1 MHAVTQRKCGTCR
14 FYEAGAQHGWCRN
27 PAYPRRDDVALLRP
41 DELGCRAGWGK
52 DYWAAAPGMI
62 GGTEPAAFDPDAE
75 PTQPILPIA
84 SDDMALSAAN
94 LAAVAA
100 TPAPGAAAKNR
111 RGFQGPAVAP
121 SGGTMQSASAAK
133 DDGVKRET
141 TLEGHPELN
150 EQGIPYRNS
159 SKRSPVAEAH
169 RRALERRE
177 KERIAKEARER
188 ELAKGRELAAQIP
201 APPPAPE
208 PSPSPRPPLLG
219 PLPAV
224 NLRPIPIK
232 PEGEKFTLT
241 SLSDARPRQ
250 EPRPA
255 MMPKPPVPAAVEP
268 EPAVIPVAEEAVD
281 RVIQNVEPV
290 MTDTSREINT
300 PIPPAPAAP
309 VAVPA
314 PAPEASAG
322 PRPNRLPLPSNEG
335 SSARTASSSPVA
347 EPEQAEPGKPTR
359 YWHELPQSG
368 RYQRMDL
375 PPLRENEQRAESRI
389 EQRHVQSIER
399 PPLQPSAPTERVGL
413 QRGIR
418 TLEEA
423 KNGIEPVLSAPPI
436 EAPRIEP
443 PRVPVEKRPVAAPP
457 PVPEVAPREIDEA
470 LLRQL
475 ETNWRTQELAAH
487 VGQRCG
493 NCRFFRPTP
502 GGQGSCGCSFS
513 NAYEQQTG
521 PQDLSCLDGIGT
533 WWAATDEGWLERT
546 ERRPRRATPLLDSLL
561 REREEELARSMPE
574 RRRSAR

>member
-1 MHAVTQRKCGTCR
+1 MTQRKCGTCR
-14 FYEAGAQHGWCRN
+14 FYEVGAQHGWCRN
-27 PAYPRRDDVALLRP
+27 PASPRCDDVALLRP
-41 DELGCRAGWGK
+41 DELGCRVGWGK
-52 DYWAAAPGMI
+52 DYWAVAPGVI
-62 GGTEPAAFDPDAE
+62 GGSGPVAFDPDAQ
-75 PTQPILPIA
+75 PTHPIPTIA
-84 SDDMALSAAN
+84 SSPAAN
-94 LAAVAA
+94 LATVAA
-100 TPAPGAAAKNR
+100 TLTPNAVAKGR
-111 RGFQGPAVAP
+111 RGIHGPAIAP
-121 SGGTMQSASAAK
+121 SGGTMPSVSAAK
-133 DDGVKRET
+133 DDGVKRDT

-177 KERIAKEARER
+177 KERLAKEAHER
-188 ELAKGRELAAQIP
+188 ELAKARENAAPIP
-201 APPPAPE
+201 VVSSVAPE
-208 PSPSPRPPLLG
+208 PSASRPPLIG
-219 PLPAV
+219 PLPEV
-224 NLRPIPIK
+224 HLRPMPIK
-232 PEGEKFTLT
+232 PEGEKFALT
-241 SLSDARPRQ
+241 SLSDMRVRH

-255 MMPKPPVPAAVEP
+255 MMPKPPLPVAEEP
-268 EPAVIPVAEEAVD
+268 DPVVIPVAEDAVD
-281 RVIQNVEPV
+281 RVIQNVEPILP
-290 MTDTSREINT
+290 DTARESNA
-300 PIPPAPAAP
+300 PIPSAPETSAPAQAAP
-309 VAVPA
+309 RELPTQNTAV
-314 PAPEASAG
+314 EK
-322 PRPNRLPLPSNEG
+322 RPNRIPLPSNDG
-335 SSARTASSSPVA
+335 LPTRLATGAPVA
-347 EPEQAEPGKPTR
+347 GPEPAEPGKPTR
-359 YWHELPQSG
+359 YWHEPSPSG

-375 PPLRENEQRAESRI
+375 PPVPEGELPLESRV
-389 EQRHVQSIER
+389 EQRHVQSIAR
-399 PPLQPSAPTERVGL
+399 PQPQPPVSTERSGGR
-413 QRGIR
+413 RGIR

-423 KNGIEPVLSAPPI
+423 KHGIEPALSAPPV
-436 EAPRIEP
+436 EAPPIEP
-443 PRVPVEKRPVAAPP
+443 PRIPIEKRPVVTAP

-502 GGQGSCGCSFS
+502 GGQGTCGCSFS

>member
-1 MHAVTQRKCGTCR
+1 MHAVTQRKCGTCH
-14 FYEAGAQHGWCRN
+14 FYEAGAQHGRCRN
-27 PAYPRRDDVALLRP
+27 PASPRCDDVALLRP

-52 DYWAAAPGMI
+52 DNWAEGPGVVVGTNPVSIDADAA
-62 GGTEPAAFDPDAE
+62 
-75 PTQPILPIA
+75 PTQPIPHVANGDTA
-84 SDDMALSAAN
+84 SPAAN
-94 LAAVAA
+94 RVTVAA
-100 TPAPGAAAKNR
+100 TLAPSGVAKGR
-111 RGFQGPAVAP
+111 RGFQGPTVAP

-133 DDGVKRET
+133 DDGVKRDT

-177 KERIAKEARER
+177 KERVAKEERDKALVKARE
-188 ELAKGRELAAQIP
+188 GAAAIP
-201 APPPAPE
+201 TAPPPAAEFTPA
-208 PSPSPRPPLLG
+208 PRQPLIGALPP
-219 PLPAV
+219 V
-224 NLRPIPIK
+224 TLRPIPIT
-232 PEGEKFTLT
+232 PEGEKRTLAP
-241 SLSDARPRQ
+241 LPDARLRQ
-250 EPRPA
+250 ESRPA

-268 EPAVIPVAEEAVD
+268 APAAIPVVEEAVD

-290 MTDTSREINT
+290 MTDTTREINA
-300 PIPPAPAAP
+300 PIPPAPESPAATP
-309 VAVPA
+309 EVVA
-314 PAPEASAG
+314 G
-322 PRPNRLPLPSNEG
+322 QRPTRQPLPSNDGLSMHTASG
-335 SSARTASSSPVA
+335 SSAT
-347 EPEQAEPGKPTR
+347 EPEQGGSDKPAR
-359 YWHELPQSG
+359 YWHEMPQSG
-368 RYQRMDL
+368 RYARMDL
-375 PPLRENEQRAESRI
+375 PPLAENEQRPDSRI

-399 PPLQPSAPTERVGL
+399 PQPQQPVLTATERSGVR
-413 QRGIR
+413 RGIR

-423 KNGIEPVLSAPPI
+423 KNGSETVLSAPPV
-436 EAPRIEP
+436 EQPRVEP
-443 PRVPVEKRPVAAPP
+443 PRMPIEKRPVVTAT

-475 ETNWRTQELAAH
+475 ETNWRTRELAAH

-493 NCRFFRPTP
+493 NCRFFRPTE

-513 NAYEQQTG
+513 NAYEQPTG
-521 PQDLSCLDGIGT
+521 PQELSCLDGLGT